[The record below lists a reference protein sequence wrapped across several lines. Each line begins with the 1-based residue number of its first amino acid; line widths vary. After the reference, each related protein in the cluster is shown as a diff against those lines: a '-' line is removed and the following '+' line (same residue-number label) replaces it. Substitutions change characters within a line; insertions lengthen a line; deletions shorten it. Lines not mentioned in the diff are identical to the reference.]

1 VPWPFYDLTG
11 AKRRPAL
18 VLRAIRAGQQLD
30 YLICMVTTK
39 QSSSS
44 LCLELEPADIAEG
57 VLTQKSFVRPLYL
70 STLDSSQIIKV
81 IGKVSEEFRLNLLAQ
96 LKQALDQPE

>member
-1 VPWPFYDLTG
+1 MPWPFYDLTA

-30 YLICMVTTK
+30 YLICMITTRHT
-39 QSSSS
+39 SSS
-44 LCLELEPADIAEG
+44 LCIELRPADIEVGTLA
-57 VLTQKSFVRPLYL
+57 QKSFVRPLYL

-81 IGKVSEEFRLNLLAQ
+81 IGKVSEVFRLSTIDQ
-96 LKQALDQPE
+96 LRQALGESD